1 MGRIVAP
8 FGVRGWVKVQTF
20 TRHAGNLTDY
30 PLWQLGDGDRWNSV
44 RVESA
49 RVQGGGLVAKLEAVE
64 DRDAAMA
71 LRNSQI
77 AVSRDS
83 FPPAEPGMY
92 YWADLLGLDVVN
104 TQGEHL
110 GQVLR
115 LMETGAND
123 VMVVEGARE
132 HLLPFVADVV
142 REVDLTAGVVRVD
155 WGLDF

>member
-1 MGRIVAP
+1 M
-8 FGVRGWVKVQTF
+8 
-20 TRHAGNLTDY
+20 
-30 PLWQLGDGDRWNSV
+30 
-44 RVESA
+44 
-49 RVQGGGLVAKLEAVE
+49 E

-83 FPPAEPGMY
+83 FPPAEADVY

-132 HLLPFVADVV
+132 HLLPFVADVI